1 MNHARQCRM
10 TSGLAL
16 ASVAVLFLAGCPKSQ
31 PPQAAP
37 TLEPSQILRQA
48 PVGRFQTVGPTNKIA
63 LDTKTGILCRTFDWE
78 NPEGFPMC
86 VELLMDEYRTVNKLR
101 AAAYAGEQL
110 KDHGVTLFAPKQ
122 KK

>member
-1 MNHARQCRM
+1 MRHARQCGV
-10 TSGLAL
+10 TSELAL
-16 ASVAVLFLAGCPKSQ
+16 ASVALLFLAGCPKSQ
-31 PPQAAP
+31 PQAAP
-37 TLEPSQILRQA
+37 ALEPSQILRQA
-48 PVGRFQTVGPTNKIA
+48 PVGRFQAVGPTNKIA
-63 LDTKTGILCRTFDWE
+63 LDTKTGILCRTFEWE

-110 KDHGVTLFAPKQ
+110 KDHGVTPFAPKQ